1 MDAPSGRSEHALLER
16 TIAEIVDEAARTR
29 ERGEAD
35 ARTGEAD
42 LSRFGIAVATA
53 DGHFASGGDAHSP
66 FPIQSISKVFALG
79 LALEAVG
86 EDLWERVDREPSGD
100 PFNSIVDLER
110 HEGVPRNPFINA
122 GALVVADV
130 LLGARQAGDGEP
142 PDPVRRRIAERVG
155 AMPDLDPA
163 VLASLEEGYVN
174 RALANLAKSF
184 GNLRHDVEAV
194 MELYV
199 RQCAVRLDCR
209 GLALAGR
216 HLAQAQA
223 EGAPPDP
230 EARRR
235 AKRINAIM
243 LTCGQYDGSGE
254 FAYRVGMPAK
264 SGVSGAILAVSPKK
278 ASIAVWSPGLDENGN
293 SVLGVA
299 ALERLAEAMDW
310 SVFGC
315 VR

>member
-1 MDAPSGRSEHALLER
+1 MDAPSGLTERALLER

-35 ARTGEAD
+35 PRAGEAD

-53 DGHFASGGDAHSP
+53 DGHLASGGDAGEA

-130 LLGARQAGDGEP
+130 LLGVRGACDGAP

-163 VLASLEEGYVN
+163 VLASLDEGYGN

-184 GNLRHDVEAV
+184 GNLRHDVDAV
-194 MELYV
+194 MEFYV

-223 EGAPPDP
+223 EGAPRDP